1 MADERDVLESTFTA
15 TEAPGSDAP
24 MALERPTTFG
34 RYIMLERLGSGGMG
48 VVYAAYDPDLDRK
61 LAVKVM
67 RPEVV
72 ADQSRLLRE
81 ARTMARLQHPNV
93 AVVHDVGTVAGQLF
107 IAMELVDGTT
117 LASWLQEKPRAW
129 PEVLALFLQAGRG
142 LAAAHAVGV
151 VHRDFKPS
159 NVLVGRDGRARVVD
173 FGLARTLDGSAP
185 AAAASEPASSL
196 SPSADPRL
204 TRTGAL
210 MGTPTYMS
218 PEQFL
223 RHAVDARSDQ
233 FSFCVALYAALWNQR
248 PFAGDDPLAIA
259 DEVVSGRC
267 RPPPK
272 ESTVP
277 PPVRDA
283 VLRGLATRPEDRW
296 PSLDELL
303 AALAYA
309 PARRRRLPLI
319 AVAAALMAA
328 ALLFG
333 ILRSR
338 IGGDPCAGAGRALSG
353 VWDDAR
359 IARVKRA
366 FLASGA
372 PDAEGIF
379 EDTRRILDVYARSW
393 VDMQAQSCRAT
404 LERHEQPKELYD
416 LRTRCLSQRLG
427 ELGAYTELL
436 SSADA
441 KLVQRNPD
449 ASYALRPIADCA
461 DATTLRTSRVGRGD
475 GVGGTKLGELEAGI
489 ARTRALE
496 IAGRYDEATKLIGA
510 LLHEVRQ
517 LHHRPLEADLLMVL
531 ATVQSHLTDPDAAM
545 QSAFDSAVAAEA
557 AQDDFQATRAWSYL
571 IFLDSRAERYADAHR
586 AARIAEAILER
597 TGHPLRAESIYFND
611 LGDLLDDEEKFAE
624 AVVAFRRSLELD
636 ARLGNVDRR
645 GTAMTY
651 NNLGTSLVHQGLD
664 DEGREAEERS
674 VQLFEAALGKDHP
687 NVAMA
692 LSNLGEA
699 DLELGRAAEAA
710 AAFERALGIDRKT
723 FGLESEDACADLS
736 WLARARV
743 QQGRFAEAAALAEQV
758 LAIRAKLGHRE
769 ESVDAFDE
777 LGMAQ
782 LGLGRVR
789 DAVANL
795 QRAVS
800 LPESS
805 PRRRARMRFHL
816 ARALWA
822 TGRHDEARA
831 LASKARAAAAKVI
844 AAHGNPRELDEM
856 DAWLA
861 ASAGDRSSGQASPPR
876 L

>member
-1 MADERDVLESTFTA
+1 MADHPTVLDATLTA
-15 TEAPGSDAP
+15 TESPSSDAP
-24 MALERPTTFG
+24 KALERPTAFG

-48 VVYAAYDPDLDRK
+48 VVYSAYDPELDRK

-67 RPEVV
+67 RREVI

-93 AVVHDVGTVAGQLF
+93 AAVHDVGTVAGQF
-107 IAMELVDGTT
+107 FVAMELVDGTT
-117 LASWLQEKPRAW
+117 LAGWLEEKPRAW
-129 PEVLALFLQAGRG
+129 PEVLELFLQAGRG

-173 FGLARTLDGSAP
+173 FGLARTVDDNAP
-185 AAAASEPASSL
+185 AAEPSEPAASPSL
-196 SPSADPRL
+196 ASSADPTL
-204 TRTGAL
+204 TRTGTL
-210 MGTPTYMS
+210 VGTPRYMS

-223 RHAVDARSDQ
+223 RHTVDARSDQ
-233 FSFCVALYAALWNQR
+233 FSFCVALYAALWNER
-248 PFAGDDPLAIA
+248 PFAGDNLIAIA
-259 DEVVSGRC
+259 GEVVSGR
-267 RPPPK
+267 RRTPPK
-272 ESTVP
+272 DSPVP
-277 PPVRDA
+277 LPIRHA
-283 VLRGLATRPEDRW
+283 VLRGLATKPEDRW

-309 PARRRRLPLI
+309 PARPRRWVPLV
-319 AVAAALMAA
+319 ALLGVLTAAALA
-328 ALLFG
+328 FG
-333 ILRSR
+333 IMRNR

-359 IARVKRA
+359 IANVKRA

-372 PDAEGIF
+372 PNAATIF
-379 EDTRRILDVYARSW
+379 EDTRRIIDVYARSW
-393 VDMQAQSCRAT
+393 LDMQAQSCRAT
-404 LERHEQPKELYD
+404 LELHEQSKELYE
-416 LRTRCLSQRLG
+416 LRGQCLSRRLA

-436 SSADA
+436 SSADD

-449 ASYALRPIADCA
+449 ASYALSPIADCA
-461 DATTLRTSRVGRGD
+461 DTTTLRTSNRGAPHS
-475 GVGGTKLGELEAGI
+475 ELEAGI

-496 IAGRYDEATKLIGA
+496 IAGRYDEAKALIGE
-510 LLHEVRQ
+510 LLQKVRQ
-517 LHHRPLEADLLMVL
+517 IHHRPLEAELLMVL
-531 ATVQSHLTDPDAAM
+531 ATVQSHLTDPDAAL
-545 QSAFDSAVAAEA
+545 QAAFDSAVAAEA
-557 AQDDFQATRAWSYL
+557 AHDDFAATRAWSYQ
-571 IFLDSRAERYADAHR
+571 IFLDSRAERYVEAHR

-597 TGHPLRAESIYFND
+597 TGHPIRAESIYFND
-611 LGDLLDDEEKFAE
+611 LGDLLDDESKFAE

-636 ARLGNVDRR
+636 AKLGNADKR
-645 GTAMTY
+645 GVAMTY
-651 NNLGTSLVHQGLD
+651 NNMGTSLIHQGLD
-664 DEGREAEERS
+664 DAGREAEERA
-674 VQLFEAALGKDHP
+674 VQLFEEALGSNHP
-687 NVAMA
+687 NVAMS

-699 DLELGRAAEAA
+699 YLELGRWADAS
-710 AAFERALGIDRKT
+710 AAFERALVIDRKA

-736 WLARARV
+736 WLARVRV
-743 QQGRFAEAAALAEQV
+743 EEARFAEAAALAEQV
-758 LAIRAKLGHRE
+758 LAIRGKLGHRE

-800 LPESS
+800 LPEHS

-822 TGRHDEARA
+822 LGKHDEARA
-831 LASKARAAAAKVI
+831 LATEARAAAAKVI
-844 AAHGNPRELDEM
+844 ATHGNRRELDEM

-861 ASAGDRSSGQASPPR
+861 GR
-876 L
+876 